1 LNASQREVTRPWAA
15 TAANLILADI
25 IPHHSSLKQQHFA
38 ASQSALHHRHP
49 SSPFCSV
56 PALTNAS
63 YGTSIWDRDFENEI
77 SEAAL
82 AACLKASRG
91 KDHER
96 SVTVFTTAAAN
107 AAKSGIVGASA
118 LHWQV

>member
-1 LNASQREVTRPWAA
+1 M
-15 TAANLILADI
+15 
-25 IPHHSSLKQQHFA
+25 
-38 ASQSALHHRHP
+38 
-49 SSPFCSV
+49 

-63 YGTSIWDRDFENEI
+63 YGTSIWDRDFENEF
-77 SEAAL
+77 SEAL
-82 AACLKASRG
+82 AAGLKASRG
-91 KDHER
+91 KGHER